1 MLAATHGEA
10 KPRSAVLCPP
20 LVASGPATAGS
31 GDAGGGSPTPSSA
44 PAWVPR
50 VGKGSWGCSLH
61 PIQLRPPP
69 RPPPN
74 GCAPVMNPIPLPS
87 CHPLALANEQ
97 IDGTCGSHRPFPSF
111 ASLAGIYIWL
121 EKSRFRVLLCFAGG
135 RTEVLRGE
143 RGGCRRICLPEAP
156 ADGAA
161 GSFVWDEDV
170 LSSDG

>member
-31 GDAGGGSPTPSSA
+31 GDAGGGSPTSSSA
-44 PAWVPR
+44 PARVPR
-50 VGKGSWGCSLH
+50 VGKGSWGYSLH
-61 PIQLRPPP
+61 PIQLRPPPP

-121 EKSRFRVLLCFAGG
+121 EKADLGFCFALQGAGQRCCGG
-135 RTEVLRGE
+135 S
-143 RGGCRRICLPEAP
+143 
-156 ADGAA
+156 AA
-161 GSFVWDEDV
+161 AAAASASQRHPLMELLGVSF
-170 LSSDG
+170 GMKTC

>member
-31 GDAGGGSPTPSSA
+31 GDAGGGPPLPVQPQHGYPVWVKGAGGAPYTPSSCD
-44 PAWVPR
+44 P
-50 VGKGSWGCSLH
+50 
-61 PIQLRPPP
+61 PPP

-121 EKSRFRVLLCFAGG
+121 EKADLGFCFALQGAGQRCCGG
-135 RTEVLRGE
+135 S
-143 RGGCRRICLPEAP
+143 
-156 ADGAA
+156 AA
-161 GSFVWDEDV
+161 AAAASASQRHPLMELLGVSF
-170 LSSDG
+170 GMKMC